1 MQAQKIEKC
10 YDVRKVPSGEAGE
23 HQRAS
28 FFNLGG
34 ESLVPGGGGAIAA
47 SLPHGGDPGF
57 DLLGW
62 KVLISPP
69 PLGQLRISRTVQI
82 NCSN

>member
-1 MQAQKIEKC
+1 M
-10 YDVRKVPSGEAGE
+10 RKVPSGEAGSI
-23 HQRAS
+23 QRGFL

-34 ESLVPGGGGAIAA
+34 ESSVSGGGGAIAA

-57 DLLGW
+57 DLVGW
-62 KVLISPP
+62 KVLIFP
-69 PLGQLRISRTVQI
+69 PLDQLGRSRTVQI